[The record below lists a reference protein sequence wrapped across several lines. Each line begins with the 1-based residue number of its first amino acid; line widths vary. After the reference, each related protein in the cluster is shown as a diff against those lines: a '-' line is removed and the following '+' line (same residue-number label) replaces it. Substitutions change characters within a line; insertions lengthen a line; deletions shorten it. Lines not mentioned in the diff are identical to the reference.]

1 MTKMLRPIIAVATA
15 PTLPANPDHL
25 IVILGAGHAGG
36 RAAEALRGAGF
47 PGKITLVGNE
57 KHPPYER
64 PPLSKD
70 LLAGNCAVERTYL
83 KLRAFYDEAGIA
95 LHLGAAAVEIDR
107 RAQRIRLA
115 NGTALPYDSLLL
127 TLGARARRLPPP
139 GATGLG
145 IYYLRDIDDCLTL
158 RDVLGVG
165 KRLIVI
171 GAGFIGLEAAAVA
184 VGRGCAVTVIEA
196 AATPLARV
204 APPAL
209 GEFFAT
215 LHRRH
220 GVALRT
226 GAAVTAIE
234 RHGED
239 SVVTLASGERLSA
252 DAVLVG
258 IGAVPNSEL
267 AAAADLAVDDGVI
280 VDAHGRTSDPSI
292 FAAGDVTRH
301 FNPLLGRRIRLEAWQ
316 NAQNQAIAVAKVMAA
331 NLTGGETE
339 PYAELPWFWSD
350 QYDVNLQTAGAPE
363 RWDRLVWRGHAENG
377 RFTLFSLADG
387 VPVGGATVN
396 NARDMRFVKLLIAA
410 SRKLDPERL
419 ADPAVKLADLMK
431 GAG

>member
-1 MTKMLRPIIAVATA
+1 M
-15 PTLPANPDHL
+15 PADSDHL

-36 RAAEALRGAGF
+36 RAAEALRAAGF
-47 PGKITLVGNE
+47 PGKVMLVGSEN
-57 KHPPYER
+57 HPPYER

-83 KLRAFYDEAGIA
+83 KPREFYEEAGIA
-95 LHLGAAAVEIDR
+95 LHLGTPAVEIDR

-115 NGTALPYDSLLL
+115 DGTTLPYDSLLL

-139 GATGLG
+139 GAVGPG
-145 IYYLRDIDDCLTL
+145 IYYLRDIDDCLAL
-158 RDVLGVG
+158 RDVLGAG

-184 VGRGCAVTVIEA
+184 RGRGCGVTVLEA

-209 GEFFAT
+209 GEFFAA

-220 GVALRT
+220 GVELRT
-226 GAAVTAIE
+226 GVAVAAVE
-234 RHGED
+234 RQGEQ

-258 IGAVPNSEL
+258 IGAVPNSEI
-267 AAAADLAVDDGVI
+267 AAAADLAVDDGIV
-280 VDAHGRTSDPSI
+280 VDAQGRTSDPLI

-316 NAQNQAIAVAKVMAA
+316 NAQNQAIAVAKVMA
-331 NLTGGETE
+331 GGSE

-350 QYDVNLQTAGAPE
+350 QYDINLQTAGAPE
-363 RWDRLVWRGHAENG
+363 RWDRLVWRGRAEDG
-377 RFTLFSLADG
+377 KFTLFSLADG

-410 SRKLDPERL
+410 GRTVDPERL
-419 ADPAVKLADLMK
+419 ADPAVNLADLAK
-431 GAG
+431 G

>member
-1 MTKMLRPIIAVATA
+1 MP
-15 PTLPANPDHL
+15 PDSDRL

-47 PGKITLVGNE
+47 GGKVVLVGSE
-57 KHPPYER
+57 THPPYER

-83 KLRAFYDEAGIA
+83 KPREFYEQAGVA
-95 LHLGAAAVEIDR
+95 LHLGTPAVEIDR
-107 RAQRIRLA
+107 RAQRVRLA
-115 NGTALPYDSLLL
+115 DGTTLPYDSLLL
-127 TLGARARRLPPP
+127 TVGARARRLSLP
-139 GATGLG
+139 GGTGPG
-145 IYYLRDIDDCLTL
+145 VYYLRDIDDCLTL
-158 RDVLGVG
+158 RDVLAAG

-184 VGRGCAVTVIEA
+184 RGRGCAVTILEA

-209 GEFFAT
+209 GDYFAA
-215 LHRRH
+215 LHRGH
-220 GVALRT
+220 GVELRT
-226 GAAVTAIE
+226 EAAVTAIAT
-234 RHGED
+234 RGGEA
-239 SVVTLASGERLSA
+239 VVTLASGESLTA

-267 AAAADLAVDDGVI
+267 ATAADLAVEDGIV
-280 VDAHGRTSDPSI
+280 VDAHGRSSDPRI
-292 FAAGDVTRH
+292 FAAGDATRH

-316 NAQNQAIAVAKVMAA
+316 NAQNQAIAVAKVMA
-331 NLTGGETE
+331 GGEQ

-363 RWDRLVWRGHAENG
+363 RWDTLAWRGRVEDG
-377 RFTLFSLADG
+377 RFTLFTLAEG

-396 NARDMRFVKLLIAA
+396 NARDMRFVKMLVAA
-410 SRKLDPERL
+410 GRKVDPERL
-419 ADPAVKLADLMK
+419 ADPAVKLAELVK
-431 GAG
+431 G

>member
-1 MTKMLRPIIAVATA
+1 MTKMLRPIIAAATA

-47 PGKITLVGNE
+47 RGKVTLVGSEN
-57 KHPPYER
+57 HPPYER

-83 KLRAFYDEAGIA
+83 KPREFYEQADIA
-95 LHLGAAAVEIDR
+95 LHLGAPAVEINR
-107 RAQRIRLA
+107 KNQRVRLA
-115 NGTALPYDSLLL
+115 DGTVLPYDSLLL
-127 TLGARARRLPPP
+127 TLGARARRLALP
-139 GATGLG
+139 GGDGARV
-145 IYYLRDIDDCLTL
+145 YYLRDIDDCLTL
-158 RDVLGVG
+158 RDVLAPG
-165 KRLIVI
+165 KRLVVI
-171 GAGFIGLEAAAVA
+171 GAGFIGLEATAVA
-184 VGRGCAVTVIEA
+184 VGRGCAVTVLEA

-204 APPAL
+204 APAPL
-209 GEFFAT
+209 GEFFAA

-234 RHGED
+234 TRGGE
-239 SVVTLASGERLSA
+239 SVVSLASGERLSA
-252 DAVLVG
+252 DAALVG
-258 IGAVPNSEL
+258 IGAVANSEL
-267 AAAADLAVDDGVI
+267 AAAADLAVDDGIV
-280 VDAHGRTSDPSI
+280 VDALGRTSDPLI

-331 NLTGGETE
+331 NVMGGSTE

-363 RWDRLVWRGHAENG
+363 RWDTLIWRGRAEDG
-377 RFTLFSLADG
+377 KFTLFSLADG

-410 SRKLDPERL
+410 GREVDAERL
-419 ADPAVKLADLMK
+419 ADPAVKLADLVK
-431 GAG
+431 G